1 MKFKLDENLGN
12 RTRSLFEEAGF
23 DVETVLSEQ
32 LVGCTDDV
40 LFEVCKEEGRCL
52 ITLDLDFSDVVRYP
66 PLRNPGIIVLR
77 IAGSITLKNLEFLS
91 LQILKGLQSNDPTG
105 KLWIVE
111 PGRIRIHR
119 DETTG

>member
-12 RTRSLFEEAGF
+12 RTRSLIQEAGF

-32 LVGCTDDV
+32 LVGSTDDA

-66 PLRNPGIIVLR
+66 PHQNPGIIVLR
-77 IAGSITLKNLEFLS
+77 MAGAITLRNLEL
-91 LQILKGLQSNDPTG
+91 LTIQILNAMKVHNPSG

-111 PGRIRIHR
+111 LGRIRIHR
-119 DETTG
+119 DETQG